1 MIRMPDKIR
10 DADGSARN
18 DQLSLSMAKSSTKV
32 LSGENENHYQQGGG
46 KIELGA

>member
-18 DQLSLSMAKSSTKV
+18 DQLSLSLAKSSTNV
-32 LSGENENHYQQGGG
+32 LPRENENHSQQGGG
-46 KIELGA
+46 KIGPGA